1 MYHTQPDDIEFPPA
15 KAGWQQSEEKGEA
28 VTKKLGAQRWHQTKI
43 DTCARNVSTD
53 QEEQGWD
60 VAIILQLQD
69 TVEAA
74 SRKNAQYLQ
83 RGENA
88 RKHYGRRNYD
98 RAHMRQMQKTDRKDL
113 VHN

>member
-1 MYHTQPDDIEFPPA
+1 
-15 KAGWQQSEEKGEA
+15 
-28 VTKKLGAQRWHQTKI
+28 
-43 DTCARNVSTD
+43 
-53 QEEQGWD
+53 
-60 VAIILQLQD
+60 LQLQD

>member
-1 MYHTQPDDIEFPPA
+1 MQPVNIEFPPA

-53 QEEQGWD
+53 QEEPGWD